1 VKKILILLAV
11 AAQLAVLAWMAFER
25 EWVVRTGRTVYLR
38 TAPVDPR
45 DPMRGDFVRLN
56 YEIATV
62 PKALCRGAVPGWFP
76 TEEYI
81 YNAKVRDR
89 RVYAEIRLD
98 AEGVAEL
105 VALSDEL
112 PAEGLYLRGR
122 ATAIQRNTIDV
133 RFGVEAFFMQQ
144 EKAKAFE
151 AEASNEKAGVPLNM
165 EVAVGEN
172 GLAVLK
178 GYRWEPLGI
187 TLVLDRPPT
196 PVDGAVRTPPPGLR
210 GLTIELKNH
219 GSAPQAI
226 VVGEPV
232 MQNFRLLPANERWQP
247 GEEASWRWVGETT
260 PAKKAASDQVKL
272 LQPGESH
279 RVQIDLT
286 SPDWFVRKI
295 DAKEGDGPATSIE
308 ALVGDWRASFR
319 LEYVPPD
326 EADSAGL
333 PHAEYIRHVRLRSRA
348 FSAAGG
354 VD

>member
-1 VKKILILLAV
+1 V

-62 PKALCRGAVPGWFP
+62 PKALCRGAVLGWFP
-76 TEEYI
+76 TESYI
-81 YNAKVRDR
+81 YDWKMRDRLRDR
-89 RVYAEIRLD
+89 RVYAEIGLD

-105 VALSDEL
+105 VALSDE
-112 PAEGLYLRGR
+112 PPREGLYLRGR
-122 ATAIQRNTIDV
+122 ATAIQRNTIEV

-144 EKAKAFE
+144 GKAKAFE
-151 AEASNEKAGVPLNM
+151 DEVSNEKAGVPLNM
-165 EVAVGEN
+165 EVAVGGN

-187 TLVLDRPPT
+187 TLVLDRPAT
-196 PVDGAVRTPPPGLR
+196 PMDGAVQTPPPGLR
-210 GLTIELKNH
+210 ALTIELKNH
-219 GSAPQAI
+219 GSTPQAI
-226 VVGEPV
+226 VVGDSAA
-232 MQNFRLLPANERWQP
+232 QSFRLLPVNERWQA

-260 PAKKAASDQVKL
+260 PAKKPASDQVKL

-279 RVQIDLT
+279 RVHIDLT
-286 SPDWFVRKI
+286 SPEWFVRKV
-295 DAKEGDGPATSIE
+295 DAKEGNGPATSIE
-308 ALVGDWRASFR
+308 ALVQDWRASFR
-319 LEYVPPD
+319 FEYVPPD

-333 PHAEYIRHVRLRSRA
+333 PHAEHIRHVRLRSRA
-348 FSAAGG
+348 FSAAGV